1 MGETATAAD
10 ALRVAAYRRMTLVRQ
25 FEQEAYRAYERGEL
39 VGSIHACLGQE
50 AVAAGVIGALEQS
63 DLVLSHHRAHGHA
76 LVKGVDPGRLMAE
89 LLGRAAGVSG
99 GKGGSMHL
107 TDTSCG
113 FLGSYSIVASSV
125 PLALGVALAQKI
137 RRTGAVVVVFFGDG
151 AINQG
156 VVYESMNLAVLWHV
170 PLLFVCENNR
180 FAISVRTENATAG
193 PGLVARARSF
203 GLEARGVDGQDV
215 GQVDLVVRELLS
227 GVRAGDGPALLEC
240 ATYRFMG
247 HSRGDPA
254 HGLYRTRAE
263 VAEAEKRDPLALAGL
278 SDDERAVYDA
288 EAAER
293 VAVALKF
300 ARAAE
305 PPTADAAMSEVWG

>member
-1 MGETATAAD
+1 MTDTTSTTD
-10 ALRVAAYRRMTLVRQ
+10 ALRVTAYRHMTLVRQ

-50 AVAAGVIGALEQS
+50 AVAAGVVGALEPS

-89 LLGRAAGVSG
+89 LLGRASGVSG

-125 PLALGVALAQKI
+125 PLSVGVALAQKI
-137 RRTGAVVVVFFGDG
+137 RRSGAVVVVFFGDG

-156 VVYESMNLAVLWHV
+156 VLYESMNLAMLWRL
-170 PLLFVCENNR
+170 PLLFACENNR
-180 FAISVRTENATAG
+180 FAISVRTEDATAG
-193 PGLVARARSF
+193 PGLVARAESF
-203 GLEARGVDGQDV
+203 GLAARGVDGQDV
-215 GQVDLVVRELLS
+215 VEVDEAVRELLR

-247 HSRGDPA
+247 HSRGDPPY
-254 HGLYRTRAE
+254 GLYRTQEE
-263 VAEAEKRDPLALAGL
+263 VATAQERDPLVLAGL
-278 SDDERAVYDA
+278 SDDERARYDA

-293 VAVALKF
+293 VARALEF
-300 ARAAE
+300 ARAAD
-305 PPTADAAMSEVWG
+305 PPELEAAMTEVWG